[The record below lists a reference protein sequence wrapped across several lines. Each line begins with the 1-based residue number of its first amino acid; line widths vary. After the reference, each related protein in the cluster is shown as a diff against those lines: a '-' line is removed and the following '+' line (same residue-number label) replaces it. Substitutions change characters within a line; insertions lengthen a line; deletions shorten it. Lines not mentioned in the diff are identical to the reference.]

1 MIVLAMFTSELE
13 AQLLASKLK
22 AAGIDYKLQDSQ
34 SDGFKLSVFEDDLD
48 EAREIYDAASTDGE
62 IGGASFDDDEIDLD
76 GLMRDGG
83 TE

>member
-34 SDGFKLSVFEDDLD
+34 SDGYKLSVFEDDLD

-62 IGGASFDDDEIDLD
+62 IGGASSDDGDIDLD
-76 GLMRDGG
+76 GLMSDGG
-83 TE
+83 AE

>member
-1 MIVLAMFTSELE
+1 MILLAMFTSELE

-34 SDGFKLSVFEDDLD
+34 SDGYKLSVFEDDLD

-62 IGGASFDDDEIDLD
+62 IGGASFDDDDINFDDMPTAE
-76 GLMRDGG
+76 
-83 TE
+83 

>member
-1 MIVLAMFTSELE
+1 MIVLALFTSELE

-34 SDGFKLSVFEDDLD
+34 SDGYKLSVFEDDLD
-48 EAREIYDAASTDGE
+48 EAREIYDAASIDGE

-76 GLMRDGG
+76 GLMGDGG

>member
-13 AQLLASKLK
+13 AELLASKLK

-48 EAREIYDAASTDGE
+48 EAREIYDAATFDGE
-62 IGGASFDDDEIDLD
+62 IGGSSADDDEVNFDELE
-76 GLMRDGG
+76 G
-83 TE
+83 